1 MTTQTVTW
9 TIKYSHHH
17 KRLIARIQPL
27 NGIDKSN
34 HISSQLQKGTRDM
47 TLRSKLMSFTKSRRA
62 ISDQPEIVTNHD
74 KQQTIILSSDDTN
87 KTGHSNEAR
96 NNEQEEFV
104 GFALSEMAEARA
116 NLGNWE
122 RAFALWKKAHHLQ
135 VTAYG
140 KHSLIVARTLR
151 RRGKRL
157 CKDWRSLSCT
167 SWFRAVQ
174 IQKEINRK
182 GSPDNAAILDLA
194 NTMVELGHVLHNRLH
209 YAEAMAH
216 FQAALALK
224 EGVLGKTHVD
234 VADIF
239 VVIGNAFRQR
249 LQYKEATLAHGRALS
264 VYNKAGMPPDHP
276 NVVRAERCKKDRTTI
291 ALNFW
296 NSAMMDDDYG
306 KRTT

>member
-1 MTTQTVTW
+1 
-9 TIKYSHHH
+9 
-17 KRLIARIQPL
+17 
-27 NGIDKSN
+27 
-34 HISSQLQKGTRDM
+34 M

-151 RRGKRL
+151 RRGNGYARIGDHFL
-157 CKDWRSLSCT
+157 AQVDLEQ
-167 SWFRAVQ
+167 AVQ

-306 KRTT
+306 KRTI